1 MDVVG
6 SIDAGRVAQL
16 TAFVAGQRITD
27 HVVRALEPE
36 GLAITEVVEMDEFTI
51 DLVVRFPDGLCL
63 VYDTT

>member
-1 MDVVG
+1 M
-6 SIDAGRVAQL
+6 
-16 TAFVAGQRITD
+16 
-27 HVVRALEPE
+27 RALEPE